1 MSYVE
6 KALEIATKAHEGQY
20 DKSGVPYIEHPKHVA
35 EGVHGDISKATAYLH
50 DVIEDTDVTAD
61 DLRRVGIPEEVVEA
75 VVVLTH
81 GEHENYYDYIRR
93 VKKNPIAKEVKIADL
108 KHNSD
113 RSRIKTMMPNDVV
126 RLAKYKKALR
136 IINE

>member
-35 EGVHGDISKATAYLH
+35 EGVHGDIAKATAYLH
-50 DVIEDTDVTAD
+50 DVIEDTDVTAE
-61 DLRRVGIPEEVVEA
+61 DLRRDGIPEEVVEA
-75 VVVLTH
+75 VIMLTH
-81 GEHENYYDYIRR
+81 DEHENYYDYIRR
-93 VKKNPIAKEVKIADL
+93 VKTNPIAKEVKIEDL

-113 RSRIKTMMPNDVV
+113 KSRIKRPTPMDIA
-126 RLAKYKKALR
+126 RWAKYKKALR
-136 IINE
+136 IISE

>member
-35 EGVHGDISKATAYLH
+35 EGVHGDIAKATAYLH
-50 DVIEDTDVTAD
+50 DVIEDTDVTVD
-61 DLRRVGIPEEVVEA
+61 DLRREGIPEEVIEA
-75 VVVLTH
+75 VVVMTH
-81 GEHENYYDYIRR
+81 GKHESYFDYIRR
-93 VKKNPIAKEVKIADL
+93 LRKCPIAREVKIADL

-113 RSRIKTMMPNDVV
+113 TSRVKRPTPRDIART
-126 RLAKYKKALR
+126 AKYKRALR
-136 IINE
+136 ILNE